1 MQTAW
6 LQAFIAVVDHG
17 TVVAAAM
24 ALGRPQSRVS
34 SYVSQLES
42 ELGVVLI
49 DRSHRPLDL
58 TTAGQAFL
66 PHARAVLRTLATAE
80 NELAHLG
87 GREHGTVRLACIP
100 SIAAAYA
107 PSLIDRFARIEPAV
121 VIRLQEM
128 ATATVPQAVVE
139 RRADL
144 ALLPVAYLDGVP
156 EIESTRLWTEKLVV
170 VVSDAHR
177 LATRTA
183 LSPRELA
190 TEFLVTS
197 GSGEGTS
204 GLSPEVAPFFAR
216 EGLRPEATR
225 RVASPHTLVA
235 LVRRGVAVSIVNELA
250 LSVTGTSG
258 LTVIPFDTADAQ
270 RRIAVAWR
278 RGDPLSP
285 AALALR
291 TFIVGSRPPSLATR

>member
-1 MQTAW
+1 MQIAW
-6 LQAFIAVVDHG
+6 LRAFTAVVDHG
-17 TVVAAAM
+17 TVVAAAT

-49 DRSHRPLDL
+49 DRSRRPLDL
-58 TTAGQAFL
+58 TTAGHTFL
-66 PHARAVLRTLATAE
+66 PHARAVLRTLATADD
-80 NELAHLG
+80 ELAHLG
-87 GREHGTVRLACIP
+87 GHEHGTVRLACIP
-100 SIAAAYA
+100 SIAGAYA
-107 PSLIDRFARIEPAV
+107 PSLVDRFARTEPSV
-121 VIRLQEM
+121 VVRLQEM
-128 ATATVPQAVVE
+128 ATSAVPPAIVE

-144 ALLPVAYLDGVP
+144 ALVPVAYLDGIP
-156 EIESTRLWTEKLVV
+156 EIESLPLWTEKLVV

-177 LATRTA
+177 LATRRS

-190 TEFLVTS
+190 DEFLVTS
-197 GSGEGTS
+197 GSGEGMS
-204 GLSPEVAPFFAR
+204 GLSPEVRPFFAR

-250 LSVTGTSG
+250 LAVTGTAG
-258 LTVIPFDTADAQ
+258 LVVIPFGTPDAQ

-278 RGDPLSP
+278 RGDSLSP
-285 AALALR
+285 ASLALR
-291 TFIVGSRPPSLATR
+291 RFIVGSRPPSVATR